1 MQLVKAIGTTLSPKK
16 YNDPEVLQ
24 RDYVDDLER
33 SWKENLA
40 PQWDLTPI
48 DPTSLQQRSNSH
60 LVKVEYENDNN
71 KLDLQLRSMNNRI
84 GSRKVENRNY
94 QANYN
99 LNIGDYVDLNVLAAH
114 NLGKQNIRKTHV
126 FQDGGCLDY
135 WKPKTQPIFWISTTA
150 FLSNFP
156 KKQI

>member
-1 MQLVKAIGTTLSPKK
+1 M
-16 YNDPEVLQ
+16 Q

-71 KLDLQLRSMNNRI
+71 KLDLQLRTMNNRI

-114 NLGKQNIRKTHV
+114 NLGKQKYPKNSRFRMGAGWIIWNQKHSQSFGYQQQLF
-126 FQDGGCLDY
+126 FQTS
-135 WKPKTQPIFWISTTA
+135 PKNRFKSHRRFQ
-150 FLSNFP
+150 FL
-156 KKQI
+156 

>member
-1 MQLVKAIGTTLSPKK
+1 M
-16 YNDPEVLQ
+16 
-24 RDYVDDLER
+24 
-33 SWKENLA
+33 A

-71 KLDLQLRSMNNRI
+71 KLDLQLRTMNNRI

-114 NLGKQNIRKTHV
+114 NLGKQKYPKTHV
-126 FQDGGCLDY
+126 FRMG
-135 WKPKTQPIFWISTTA
+135 A
-150 FLSNFP
+150 A
-156 KKQI
+156 

>member
-1 MQLVKAIGTTLSPKK
+1 M
-16 YNDPEVLQ
+16 Q

-71 KLDLQLRSMNNRI
+71 KLDLQLRTMNNRI

-114 NLGKQNIRKTHV
+114 NLGKQKYPKTHV
-126 FQDGGCLDY
+126 LGWGLLDY
-135 WKPKTQPIFWISTTA
+135 LETKNTAKSFGYQQQLFFQTSPKNRFKSYCGFQ
-150 FLSNFP
+150 FL
-156 KKQI
+156 

>member
-1 MQLVKAIGTTLSPKK
+1 MT
-16 YNDPEVLQ
+16 
-24 RDYVDDLER
+24 
-33 SWKENLA
+33 WKEAGKRILA

-60 LVKVEYENDNN
+60 LVKVEYENATTSWIF
-71 KLDLQLRSMNNRI
+71 QLRTMNNRI
-84 GSRKVENRNY
+84 GNRKVENRNY

-126 FQDGGCLDY
+126 FQDGDCL
-135 WKPKTQPIFWISTTA
+135 II
-150 FLSNFP
+150 
-156 KKQI
+156 

>member
-1 MQLVKAIGTTLSPKK
+1 MQLVKAIGTTLLQK

-126 FQDGGCLDY
+126 FQDGGCLII